1 MKKAIVLA
9 VCLLLVGLLA
19 VNGTLAQ
26 GISNLFADLGTFF
39 AGKTSGAPEQD
50 TEGELDVRLVYQ
62 KRNAAGTA
70 LVGEGTPEQL
80 APARY
85 QAGFDWDQDKQ
96 NVGGVM
102 LWDES
107 KIGGA
112 VDKFTSVK
120 NAGEKSAYIR
130 TAFALDKY
138 AYDHGI
144 IHLNFNQDDENFR
157 YEGWKSITIKGRP
170 YMMMVVT
177 CKKELAH
184 NATTPPMLLQVAM
197 SNHVTNADLSN
208 VSADFLLIKTMAIE
222 SDVFVEKVDGVEQKM
237 SAEAALNLALPL
249 DSLQPFQ

>member
-26 GISNLFADLGTFF
+26 GLSDLFTDLSHLFTG
-39 AGKTSGAPEQD
+39 GAPQQD

-62 KRNAAGTA
+62 KRNADGTA

-85 QAGFDWDQDKQ
+85 SKFDWENDK
-96 NVGGVM
+96 VPIGGVM
-102 LWDES
+102 LWNDS
-107 KIGGA
+107 NIIGA

-138 AYDHGI
+138 AYDNGI

-177 CKKELAH
+177 CLQKLPI
-184 NATTPPMLLQVAM
+184 NTTTPPMLLQVAM
-197 SNHVTNADLSN
+197 SRDVTNADLSN
-208 VSADFLLIKTMAIE
+208 ISADFLLIKTMAIE
-222 SDVFVEKVDGVEQKM
+222 SDVFVEERNGEKVQL
-237 SAEAALNLALPL
+237 SATEALDMALPL
-249 DSLQPFQ
+249 NNLQPFQ

>member
-1 MKKAIVLA
+1 MI
-9 VCLLLVGLLA
+9 
-19 VNGTLAQ
+19 
-26 GISNLFADLGTFF
+26 I
-39 AGKTSGAPEQD
+39 
-50 TEGELDVRLVYQ
+50 
-62 KRNAAGTA
+62 
-70 LVGEGTPEQL
+70 
-80 APARY
+80 
-85 QAGFDWDQDKQ
+85 
-96 NVGGVM
+96 
-102 LWDES
+102 
-107 KIGGA
+107 GA

-138 AYDHGI
+138 AYDKGI

-197 SNHVTNADLSN
+197 SRDVTNADLSN
-208 VSADFLLIKTMAIE
+208 ISADFLLIKTMAIE
-222 SDVFVEKVDGVEQKM
+222 SDVFVDEEGNKL

-249 DSLQPFQ
+249 NNLQPFQ